1 MKKFNLTKILTESG
15 ALVAGGVGSN
25 LVAKNLPIAN
35 DQVKK
40 AAPLL
45 LGAFLLTNSNTLLR
59 NLGAGMIAVQGTA
72 LAKGAVP
79 ALAGVGEYTDS
90 GYGED
95 VLLGEDVLMGE
106 ADDPLMGNVPFG
118 NDALTTTGAYDFTSA
133 GEMQY

>member
-25 LVAKNLPIAN
+25 LVAKNIPIAN

-79 ALAGVGEYTDS
+79 ALAGVGEFDDS
-90 GYGED
+90 Y
-95 VLLGEDVLMGE
+95 VSEDVLMGE
-106 ADDPLMGNVPFG
+106 AEDPLMGNVPFS
-118 NDALTTTGAYDFTSA
+118 NDALTTTGSYDFTSA